1 MAVTFAWQANAHS
14 DQDVKDREKLD
25 RVEKFDRKSD
35 AADLK
40 SQDRERSNGD
50 AKSDERISF
59 GKSNDNKSDQDKTK
73 REHASGPSHAE
84 DARSSS
90 AVSEPSNSGGA
101 DDKSASGGSGGEE
114 KSESGEAAKSG
125 SSGGSGSSGSGSSGS
140 SGSGSS
146 GDPSGSGSG
155 SGSGSS
161 GSSGS
166 GSSGSSGSDSSGSG
180 SSGSGSSG
188 GGSSGSGSSG
198 SDGSGDGQGTSGAS
212 ASLPNAVIERD
223 ASGREQ
229 RADEVIL
236 VGRRDAI
243 DALKSQGFDV
253 LGANRLSTSGEVIAR
268 VRVKSGDSVEQTL
281 DRLRAAVPGA
291 VVAPNHVFRPSAGE
305 GRGIPA
311 ATRASGGVKGRLGIV
326 DTGVDVAGLHLNRS
340 VLATRSFTGGAY
352 TPREHGSAVAM
363 IAANS
368 GVAID
373 AADVF
378 AADSHGALYTTAEAA
393 AAAIDWLV
401 DRGAPVINISI
412 QGPDNPVLEKVVRSA
427 IARGVVIVAA
437 AGNSGPAAPPSYPA
451 AYVGVVGVTA
461 VDEQGRIYRRANRGD
476 YISFAAVGVHVP
488 VAGPQSVS
496 GTSYAAPSVAAA
508 VARRH
513 QAQSPDAAARVLV
526 QLRAEAIDLGPPG
539 RDKTFGWGWLR

>member
-1 MAVTFAWQANAHS
+1 
-14 DQDVKDREKLD
+14 
-25 RVEKFDRKSD
+25 
-35 AADLK
+35 
-40 SQDRERSNGD
+40 
-50 AKSDERISF
+50 
-59 GKSNDNKSDQDKTK
+59 
-73 REHASGPSHAE
+73 
-84 DARSSS
+84 
-90 AVSEPSNSGGA
+90 
-101 DDKSASGGSGGEE
+101 
-114 KSESGEAAKSG
+114 
-125 SSGGSGSSGSGSSGS
+125 
-140 SGSGSS
+140 
-146 GDPSGSGSG
+146 
-155 SGSGSS
+155 
-161 GSSGS
+161 
-166 GSSGSSGSDSSGSG
+166 
-180 SSGSGSSG
+180 
-188 GGSSGSGSSG
+188 
-198 SDGSGDGQGTSGAS
+198 
-212 ASLPNAVIERD
+212 LPNAVIERD
-223 ASGREQ
+223 AGGREQ

-236 VGRRDAI
+236 VGRREAVDS
-243 DALKSQGFDV
+243 LKSQGFDI

-268 VRVKSGDSVEQTL
+268 VRVKSGDSVELTL

-305 GRGIPA
+305 GRGVPA

-326 DTGVDVAGLHLNRS
+326 DTGVDVVGLHLSRS
-340 VLATRSFTGGAY
+340 VLATRSFNGGAY

-378 AADSHGALYTTAEAA
+378 AADAQGALFTTAEAA